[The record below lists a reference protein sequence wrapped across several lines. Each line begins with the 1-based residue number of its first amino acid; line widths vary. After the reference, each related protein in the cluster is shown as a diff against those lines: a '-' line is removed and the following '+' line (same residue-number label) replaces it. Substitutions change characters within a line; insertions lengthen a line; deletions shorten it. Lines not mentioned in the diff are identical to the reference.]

1 MLNQRWS
8 LNSGH
13 PMHKINLVLLIFQAV
28 KTLAKSPTF
37 ARYQRKL
44 QFEADISRLFM
55 YTSYYRLGKNA
66 DEADAEEIIDMASK
80 ASVADQQKQ
89 VQENIHYQ
97 IKNFCTAMDEIFLP
111 DINEPQELQSN
122 ATPSRSGLSFAVGG
136 NGPTTNR
143 PSDAAVPETRPLKR
157 TELSQRLKDSIGYT
171 LDVKPSQIPHN
182 EAGQGLFL
190 NGEANIGAVIA
201 MYPGVIYSPAYYRY
215 IPGYPRV
222 DAQNTYLITRYDGTV
237 INAQPWGYGGE
248 TRELWD
254 GSTMR
259 DMRPNTEVME
269 RGSDRFWKML
279 SKPLENSRV
288 GSDGEILECR
298 NPLALAHFANHP
310 AKEMVPN
317 VMVCPYDFPLTEKG
331 MRAYI
336 PNLSF
341 GNAEEVN
348 MRRFGSFWF
357 RWGSRN
363 SGSSDFPV
371 LKTLVLVATTALC
384 DEEVLLNYRL
394 SNSQQRPS
402 WYTPTKRR
410 IEGDGAKFRELSVSL
425 AIPRVSVSTEEFW
438 HGGKLSHDVLA
449 RQEADRVIKLPG

>member
-1 MLNQRWS
+1 MAFLFN
-8 LNSGH
+8 
-13 PMHKINLVLLIFQAV
+13 KFQDAV
-28 KTLAKSPTF
+28 RTLAKSPTF
-37 ARYQRKL
+37 ARDPRKL
-44 QFEADISRLFM
+44 QFEADINRLFL
-55 YTSYYRLGKNA
+55 YTSYNRLGKNA

-80 ASVADQQKQ
+80 ASVADQQNQ

-97 IKNFCTAMDEIFLP
+97 IKNLCTSMDGILLP

-122 ATPSRSGLSFAVGG
+122 ANPSRSGLSFAVGM
-136 NGPTTNR
+136 NGPSTNR
-143 PSDAAVPETRPLKR
+143 PAVPKTRPLKR
-157 TELSQRLKDSIGYT
+157 SELSQRLKDSIGYT
-171 LDVKPSQIPHN
+171 LDVKPSQIPHS

-190 NGEANIGAVIA
+190 NGEANVGAVIA
-201 MYPGVIYSPAYYRY
+201 IYPGVIYFPAYYRY

-254 GSTMR
+254 GSTME
-259 DMRPNTEVME
+259 DMRPNTDVTEK
-269 RGSDRFWKML
+269 GSDRLWKML
-279 SKPLENSRV
+279 SKPLESSRV
-288 GSDGEILECR
+288 GSGGEILERR

-310 AKEMVPN
+310 GKEMVPN
-317 VMVCPYDFPLTEKG
+317 VMVCPYDFPLTEKD

-336 PNLSF
+336 PNVSF
-341 GNAEEVN
+341 GNAEVN

-363 SGSSDFPV
+363 SGTDVPV

-394 SNSQQRPS
+394 SNSKRRPS
-402 WYTPTKRR
+402 WYTPVDEEEDRR
-410 IEGDGAKFRELSVSL
+410 RWS
-425 AIPRVSVSTEEFW
+425 
-438 HGGKLSHDVLA
+438 
-449 RQEADRVIKLPG
+449 